1 MKTPFVTKITG
12 AKTIKI
18 GAEASATADKPA
30 EDPSISSPDSFGQLP
45 VDVFENKDEIRVVA
59 PLAGVDI
66 DEVEIVINN
75 DVLTIK
81 GQRELDAEV
90 TALKGVDYYAQE
102 CFWGEFSRSIILP
115 LHADTAQIEA
125 SQKNH
130 ILYIRIPKKPSVN
143 MRIVK
148 IKSK

>member
-1 MKTPFVTKITG
+1 MKTPFATKITP

-18 GAEASATADKPA
+18 GAEPEQQEKP
-30 EDPSISSPDSFGQLP
+30 ISQPDGFGQLP
-45 VDVFENKDEIRVVA
+45 VDVLENKDEIRVVA

-66 DEVEIVINN
+66 DEVQIIIND

-81 GQRELDAEV
+81 GTREIDNEV
-90 TALKGVDYYAQE
+90 SQLKGVDYYAQE
-102 CFWGEFSRSIILP
+102 CYWGEFLRSIILP
-115 LHADTAQIEA
+115 LHADTSQIEA

-130 ILYIRIPKKPSVN
+130 ILYIRIPKKPSVQ

-148 IKSK
+148 IQSK